1 MKRYNSQL
9 KQIISEFEI
18 KFEKRIRNIKVSSN
32 LVNTEN
38 HLSILKKNFANIE
51 FEVLNSLDRMSL
63 SPEIKDKLA
72 GKSYSSFSSV
82 IGAALYNLTIFPNNK
97 KKGIFPKINLLPE
110 LEKFT
115 QIRKINYLSV
125 LGLKSFFVIVFL
137 VYFGKISFSSVDF
150 LSYKMAL
157 KEAPNLVLE
166 FEKVSK
172 QELTLKKEL
181 ALMKRS
187 LKLTNSV
194 NSNKRINYLVLAQ
207 IINSVP
213 SGVKFASLEY
223 NGSNRIIIQGDAN
236 TDNAILKLITNLNKQ
251 KLIQQASFSL
261 VLSKVDPKKSISD
274 SKEFKVICIIKGVA

>member
-1 MKRYNSQL
+1 
-9 KQIISEFEI
+9 
-18 KFEKRIRNIKVSSN
+18 
-32 LVNTEN
+32 
-38 HLSILKKNFANIE
+38 
-51 FEVLNSLDRMSL
+51 
-63 SPEIKDKLA
+63 
-72 GKSYSSFSSV
+72 
-82 IGAALYNLTIFPNNK
+82 
-97 KKGIFPKINLLPE
+97 
-110 LEKFT
+110 
-115 QIRKINYLSV
+115 
-125 LGLKSFFVIVFL
+125 
-137 VYFGKISFSSVDF
+137 
-150 LSYKMAL
+150 MAL

-274 SKEFKVICIIKGVA
+274 SKEMDHPHYWDFKSFV

>member
-1 MKRYNSQL
+1 
-9 KQIISEFEI
+9 
-18 KFEKRIRNIKVSSN
+18 
-32 LVNTEN
+32 
-38 HLSILKKNFANIE
+38 
-51 FEVLNSLDRMSL
+51 
-63 SPEIKDKLA
+63 
-72 GKSYSSFSSV
+72 
-82 IGAALYNLTIFPNNK
+82 
-97 KKGIFPKINLLPE
+97 
-110 LEKFT
+110 
-115 QIRKINYLSV
+115 
-125 LGLKSFFVIVFL
+125 
-137 VYFGKISFSSVDF
+137 
-150 LSYKMAL
+150 MAL